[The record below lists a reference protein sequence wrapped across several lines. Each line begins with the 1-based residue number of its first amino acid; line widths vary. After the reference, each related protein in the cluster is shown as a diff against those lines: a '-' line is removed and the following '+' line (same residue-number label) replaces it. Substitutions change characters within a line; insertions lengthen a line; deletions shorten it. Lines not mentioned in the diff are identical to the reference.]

1 MVLSISDFDIRLS
14 FHIWHRDVGDDG
26 FAHIWNK
33 EEDGVSEGKSLG
45 RRKKSLIERTSESC

>member
-33 EEDGVSEGKSLG
+33 EEDGVSEGKASEGGRSL
-45 RRKKSLIERTSESC
+45 